1 MWVGWVG
8 GRVSYRPPQI
18 VKANE
23 QMNEKNEKKLDN
35 TILRARPPYLSF
47 GEDAPARGR
56 PPAPGIERKDNSGAA
71 TEKDEYGVVIF
82 AVVVADAVVIAVVV
96 NLGDPASEGREQR
109 RPWPRSMRRPPS
121 GKRS

>member
-35 TILRARPPYLSF
+35 TILRARPPYLPF
-47 GEDAPARGR
+47 GDDAPARGR
-56 PPAPGIERKDNSGAA
+56 PPAPGIKRKEDSGAA
-71 TEKDEYGVVIF
+71 AAKDDYGVVIF
-82 AVVVADAVVIAVVV
+82 AAVVAVAVVIAVVV
-96 NLGDPASEGREQR
+96 DLGDPASEGREQR
-109 RPWPRSMRRPPS
+109 QPRPRSMRRPPS
-121 GKRS
+121 GQRS